1 MFTLPHLL
9 RIAHPVATL
18 RNDVQRRL
26 EVAAPTGSL
35 PVQVWADGE
44 AATVHA
50 ALPGYT
56 LEDIEVE
63 VHERKLRLSGERKA
77 DDERTYVRRERFTGR
92 FDQRI
97 TLPFSVEA
105 NGAQAHLT
113 NGVLE
118 VRLPRLESDKPR
130 KIAINGQDQ

>member
-9 RIAHPVATL
+9 RIAHPAATL

-26 EVAAPTGSL
+26 ETAAPTASL

-50 ALPGYT
+50 ALPGYA

-63 VHERKLRLSGERKA
+63 VHERKLA
-77 DDERTYVRRERFTGR
+77 PRRR
-92 FDQRI
+92 
-97 TLPFSVEA
+97 
-105 NGAQAHLT
+105 AQSRRRAHVCPARAISRAGST
-113 NGVLE
+113 N
-118 VRLPRLESDKPR
+118 
-130 KIAINGQDQ
+130 A

>member
-9 RIAHPVATL
+9 RIAHPAAIL

-26 EVAAPTGSL
+26 ETAAPTASL

-50 ALPGYT
+50 ALPGYA

>member
-9 RIAHPVATL
+9 RIAHPAATL

-26 EVAAPTGSL
+26 ETAAPTASL
-35 PVQVWADGE
+35 PVQVWAAGE
-44 AATVHA
+44 PATVHA

-118 VRLPRLESDKPR
+118 VRLLRPESDKPR

>member
-9 RIAHPVATL
+9 RIAHPAATL
-18 RNDVQRRL
+18 RNDVQHRL
-26 EVAAPTGSL
+26 ETAFPTGSL

>member
-9 RIAHPVATL
+9 RIAHPAATL

-26 EVAAPTGSL
+26 ETAAPTASL

-50 ALPGYT
+50 ALPGYA

>member
-9 RIAHPVATL
+9 RIAHPAAAL

-26 EVAAPTGSL
+26 RAAEPTASL

-44 AATVHA
+44 AATVRA
-50 ALPGYT
+50 ALPGYA
-56 LEDIEVE
+56 LEDIGVE
-63 VHERKLRLSGERKA
+63 VHERTLRLSGEGKA

-92 FDQRI
+92 FDQRV

-105 NGAQAHLT
+105 NGAQAKLT
-113 NGVLE
+113 NGVLKCAYPGWSRTNR
-118 VRLPRLESDKPR
+118 VK
-130 KIAINGQDQ
+130 

>member
-9 RIAHPVATL
+9 RIAHPAATL

-26 EVAAPTGSL
+26 EAAAPSAPS
-35 PVQVWADGE
+35 PVRVWADDE
-44 AATVHA
+44 AGTVRA
-50 ALPGYT
+50 EIPGFT
-56 LEDIEVE
+56 LKDVGVE
-63 VHERKLRLSGERKA
+63 IHERTLRLSGERKA

-113 NGVLE
+113 DGMLE
-118 VRLPRLESDKPR
+118 VRLPRPESDKPR
-130 KIAINGQDQ
+130 KIAINAQNQ

>member
-9 RIAHPVATL
+9 RIAHPAATL

-26 EVAAPTGSL
+26 ETAAPTASL

-50 ALPGYT
+50 ALPGYA

-63 VHERKLRLSGERKA
+63 VHERKLHLSGERKA

-97 TLPFSVEA
+97 TLPFPVEA

-113 NGVLE
+113 NGVL
-118 VRLPRLESDKPR
+118 
-130 KIAINGQDQ
+130 

>member
-9 RIAHPVATL
+9 RIAHPAATL

-26 EVAAPTGSL
+26 ETAAPTASL
-35 PVQVWADGE
+35 PMQVWADDE
-44 AATVHA
+44 AATVRA
-50 ALPGYT
+50 ALPGYA

-63 VHERKLRLSGERKA
+63 VHERTLRLSGERKA

-97 TLPFSVEA
+97 TLPFPVEA

-118 VRLPRLESDKPR
+118 VRLPRPESDKPR
-130 KIAINGQDQ
+130 KIAINRQEQ

>member
-9 RIAHPVATL
+9 RIAHPAAAL

-26 EVAAPTGSL
+26 ETAAPTASL

-44 AATVHA
+44 AATVRA
-50 ALPGYT
+50 ALPGYA
-56 LEDIEVE
+56 LEDIGVE
-63 VHERKLRLSGERKA
+63 VHERTLRLSGEHKA
-77 DDERTYVRRERFTGR
+77 DDERSYVRRERFTGR
-92 FDQRI
+92 FDQRVA
-97 TLPFSVEA
+97 LPFSVEA
-105 NGAQAHLT
+105 NGAQAKLI

-130 KIAINGQDQ
+130 KIAINGQDG